1 MHVLLEIFDIDALCG
16 AKIKNSTRPCPA
28 GSETKEGYI
37 GQCSTHHFFDRT
49 SHQGRVSIQCLP
61 HSILCQGGWQVYMG
75 RSARGKG
82 RLVSSYE
89 DFTHTP
95 LFLFYINYFQSDI
108 IHYPPTCKE
117 QTTNIV
123 VPWRL
128 QHKLYYFFKCL
139 FIQKKFKEKFFF
151 GKESEESFEISFYY
165 YCPKLMDEH
174 V

>member
-1 MHVLLEIFDIDALCG
+1 MHELLEIFDIDALCG

-82 RLVSSYE
+82 RFVSSYE
-89 DFTHTP
+89 DFTRTP

-108 IHYPPTCKE
+108 IHYPPKCKE

-128 QHKLYYFFKCL
+128 QHRLLLFFKCL
-139 FIQKKFKEKFFF
+139 FIQKKFKEIFFLGRKVKNLLKYLF
-151 GKESEESFEISFYY
+151 FIITPS
-165 YCPKLMDEH
+165 
-174 V
+174 

>member
-1 MHVLLEIFDIDALCG
+1 
-16 AKIKNSTRPCPA
+16 
-28 GSETKEGYI
+28 
-37 GQCSTHHFFDRT
+37 
-49 SHQGRVSIQCLP
+49 
-61 HSILCQGGWQVYMG
+61 MG

-128 QHKLYYFFKCL
+128 QHKLYYFLNAYLFKKNSKRNFFLGRKVKNLLKYL
-139 FIQKKFKEKFFF
+139 FIIIAP
-151 GKESEESFEISFYY
+151 S
-165 YCPKLMDEH
+165 
-174 V
+174 